1 MAPTGTDKELE
12 SLIAAGL
19 SNVALPTIEIAD
31 DLDRD
36 ALVQAY
42 DTSFKNLSEGEVI
55 PGTVIEVSDSHV
67 LVDIGFKSEGLVPIG
82 EFRERGGVV
91 NVKAG
96 DTVDV
101 LMENSETVDGGVIL
115 SREKAE
121 RMKIWDSIERAYQ
134 EQTVIQGRVIER
146 VKGGLS
152 VDIGVRAFLPGSQV
166 DMHPVRNLDSLRDQ
180 ELQLRVIKV
189 NKRRGNIVLSRKAV
203 LEEEYFKRKEET
215 LRSLEEGKVTAGVV
229 KNITD
234 YGAFVDLGGID
245 GLLHITDVS
254 WGRVNHPSDLFKVGD
269 KIDVKVLKF
278 DRIDEKVSL
287 GYKQLT
293 TDPWYTVAQRY
304 PRGSRVPSVVVSI
317 TDYGAFVELEEGVEG
332 LIHISEMTWNRRI
345 KHPSKILSVGDQVQA
360 VVLDVDA
367 KARRISMGMKQTEPN
382 PWDSVE
388 ERYAINSVVN
398 GTVRNLTDFGAFV
411 EVEEGIEG
419 LVHIS
424 DLSWTKKIK
433 HPSEV
438 LKKGDDVTAVVLS
451 VDGESQRLSLGI
463 KQLGPDK
470 WEDFFSRHQVGDR
483 VPGKVV
489 RLTSFGAFVELDEG
503 VEGLCHISE
512 LSEERVEDPT
522 SHVSVGQE
530 LDFEI
535 IKLNLLERKIGLSLK
550 ALVERDHRE
559 TWSYRPEVGKTS
571 IGELAGSQLG
581 GLKQR
586 AIDAAR
592 TKK

>member
-1 MAPTGTDKELE
+1 
-12 SLIAAGL
+12 
-19 SNVALPTIEIAD
+19 
-31 DLDRD
+31 
-36 ALVQAY
+36 
-42 DTSFKNLSEGEVI
+42 
-55 PGTVIEVSDSHV
+55 
-67 LVDIGFKSEGLVPIG
+67 
-82 EFRERGGVV
+82 
-91 NVKAG
+91 
-96 DTVDV
+96 
-101 LMENSETVDGGVIL
+101 
-115 SREKAE
+115 
-121 RMKIWDSIERAYQ
+121 MKIWDSIERAYQ
-134 EQTVIQGRVIER
+134 EQTVIDGRVIER

-215 LRSLEEGKVTAGVV
+215 LRSLEEGKVTPGVV

-245 GLLHITDVS
+245 GLLHITDMS

-293 TDPWYTVAQRY
+293 ADPWYTVTQRY

-438 LKKGDDVTAVVLS
+438 LKKGDEVTAVVLS

-483 VPGKVV
+483 LQGKVV

-512 LSEERVEDPT
+512 LSEERVDDPT

-581 GLKQR
+581 GLRQR